1 MTVLV
6 LFVILGKP
14 LFFKSTMNNKIKG
27 KSVRSIKKLISL
39 ADKADRVKLVC
50 DVSDKNSEVW
60 ENLGFNKILEI
71 GDTLMPSCVG
81 KTSQFNAN
89 GREIVRKD
97 LPKENRSFSIYT
109 SWTDWNGDPHSGF
122 QDRTVKAYPK
132 QYIEAPSENLS
143 AISINDRLYI
153 ATQETFVADENEERN
168 LHLMNLML
176 ECFGEFEV
184 FDVESGHHVGT
195 NVRRLQWDVL
205 PAGEYPWS
213 KAKKIVQ
220 ERTKNLD
227 DSKRMVIEHRIKTIS
242 ECNPD
247 FLAIGKGGFTGYFV
261 YGFKSKKIFILE
273 SIHLN
278 NATYIFDKNWEEL
291 SKMTKNQIINSKT
304 DVAYRRIIHDRR
316 WKIKVKELI
325 A

>member
-1 MTVLV
+1 
-6 LFVILGKP
+6 
-14 LFFKSTMNNKIKG
+14 MNKKIEG
-27 KSVRSIKKLISL
+27 KSVTSIKKLVSL
-39 ADKADRVKLVC
+39 ADEVDRVRLIC
-50 DVSDKNSEVW
+50 DVSEKNSEVW

-81 KTSQFNAN
+81 NVSNFNAN

-97 LPKENRSFSIYT
+97 LPKENRIVSSYRT
-109 SWTDWNGDPHSGF
+109 WTDWHGDSHSGF
-122 QDRTVKAYPK
+122 QYRPIKAYPK

-143 AISINDRLYI
+143 VILVNEKLYI
-153 ATQETFVADENEERN
+153 ATQETTIDSKNEERN

-176 ECFGEFEV
+176 ECFGELEV
-184 FDVESGHHVGT
+184 FDVGRGHSVGA
-195 NVRRLQWDVL
+195 NIRRLQWEVL

-213 KAKKIVQ
+213 KAKKIVE

-227 DSKRMVIEHRIKTIS
+227 NSKRMVIEHRIKTIS

-247 FLAIGKGGFTGYFV
+247 FLAVGKGGFTGYFV

-278 NATYIFDKNWEEL
+278 NATYVFDKNWEKL
-291 SKMTKNQIINSKT
+291 SKMTKNQIINSET
-304 DVAYRRIIHDRR
+304 DVSYTRIIHDRR
-316 WKIKVKELI
+316 WKRKVKELI